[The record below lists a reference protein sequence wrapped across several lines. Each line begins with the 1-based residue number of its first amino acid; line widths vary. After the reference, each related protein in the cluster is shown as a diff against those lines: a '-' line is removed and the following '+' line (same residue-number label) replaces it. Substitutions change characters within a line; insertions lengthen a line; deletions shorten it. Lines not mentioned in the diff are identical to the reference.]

1 MKMKIAEQIRTINA
15 NAKIDSINSNVMGL
29 ESIMKDNVS
38 KIIGNMGDLED
49 VEKKSERLNSL
60 SMQLEHDSRALEEKM
75 KRKACIRK
83 LVLAGIGGLVVV
95 FLIYYFFL

>member
-1 MKMKIAEQIRTINA
+1 MATEGSSLPTASTLISKCIEFDEANLPYDKMKMKIAEQIRTINA

-60 SMQLEHDSRALEEKM
+60 SMQL
-75 KRKACIRK
+75 
-83 LVLAGIGGLVVV
+83 
-95 FLIYYFFL
+95 

>member
-1 MKMKIAEQIRTINA
+1 MRMKIAEQIRTVNA
-15 NAKIDSINSNVMGL
+15 NAKIDAINSNVMGL

-38 KIIGNMGDLED
+38 KIISNMGDLED

-75 KRKACIRK
+75 KRKACMRK
-83 LVLAGIGGLVVV
+83 LVLGGVGGLIIV

>member
-1 MKMKIAEQIRTINA
+1 
-15 NAKIDSINSNVMGL
+15 
-29 ESIMKDNVS
+29 
-38 KIIGNMGDLED
+38 
-49 VEKKSERLNSL
+49 
-60 SMQLEHDSRALEEKM
+60 M